1 MEDDSLPPVSGEA
14 TEANSNLPPAPAES
28 GDTLLG
34 ATAALTLPAA
44 SLPTGEIAPAE
55 AQAASSPA
63 GEGAATPVALLAPP
77 GDQQAA
83 SPAAA
88 PESPLIR
95 EPITVRMARWLPT
108 TRQLADAARLRIAAA
123 LGPDYETGTYVAGVH
138 TSMRQAFG
146 LIVLVGLISG
156 LSRMIWLWALLARAA
171 TVTPLLRLDD
181 WSARLALRF
190 PSMDSFL
197 LIRQQVGGLSPRAPA
212 WVAAGLNAFGAWL
225 SLPMRLLAVWIVYGL
240 LVLLVAK
247 LLGAGTTLP
256 RFYAA
261 LGYAAL
267 PGLLLIF
274 WPLPIVGL
282 VAAPV
287 AAILALVAAQRAV
300 RATTGLDGVRAT
312 MALLL
317 PPVVALALW
326 GLVFAIAVAWIW

>member
-14 TEANSNLPPAPAES
+14 TEANSNIPPAPAES
-28 GDTLLG
+28 GDGMLG
-34 ATAALTLPAA
+34 SIAPLTLPAA

-63 GEGAATPVALLAPP
+63 GEGAATPVALPAPP
-77 GDQQAA
+77 AA
-83 SPAAA
+83 E
-88 PESPLIR
+88 PESPPMRASIAAR
-95 EPITVRMARWLPT
+95 TARWLPS

-123 LGPDYETGTYVAGVH
+123 LGPDYETDTYVAGVH

-146 LIVLVGLISG
+146 LIMLIGLISG
-156 LSRMIWLWALLARAA
+156 LSYMIWLWALLARAA
-171 TVTPLLRLDD
+171 AVTPLLRLDD
-181 WSARLALRF
+181 WSTRLALRF

-300 RATTGLDGVRAT
+300 RAATGLDGVRAT